1 MSDEP
6 KTSEV
11 VPAWQAGWRMTEA
24 VMPERPSD
32 HAWRKRLAF
41 HILTVFAA
49 LALGPIISAIF
60 WSAVGVVGVIL
71 MWLFG
76 AFSPQRW

>member
-6 KTSEV
+6 DRSEV

-24 VMPERPSD
+24 IMPERPID

-41 HILTVFAA
+41 RILSAIAA
-49 LALGPIISAIF
+49 VALCTILSVIF
-60 WSAVGVVGVIL
+60 WSAVVVIL
-71 MWLFG
+71 TWLFFG
-76 AFSPQRW
+76 NALPR

>member
-6 KTSEV
+6 KSSEAM
-11 VPAWQAGWRMTEA
+11 PAWQAGWRMTEA
-24 VMPERPSD
+24 IMPERPLGD
-32 HAWRKRLAF
+32 AWRKRLAF
-41 HILTVFAA
+41 RILSVIAA

-60 WSAVGVVGVIL
+60 WSALGVVGVIL